1 MANQKS
7 LKGTGLVLAAL
18 RFAAHKH
25 RDQRRKGA
33 DAVPYINHPVALAET
48 LWRLGK
54 VRDSA
59 VLAAAL
65 LHDTIEDTETTEVE
79 LRRAFGPVVAGVV
92 AEVTD
97 NKSLDKAMRKQL
109 QIEHAGSISRR
120 AKLVKLADKIS
131 NLEDILA
138 SPPADWSLER
148 RRAYFDW
155 AKAVVGQLR
164 GVNGVLARQ
173 FDRLYRQRP

>member
-1 MANQKS
+1 MANRQT

-25 RDQRRKGA
+25 RDQRRKGV

-48 LWRLGK
+48 LWRVGK
-54 VRDSA
+54 VRDST

-65 LHDTIEDTETTEVE
+65 LHDTIEDIETTERE

-97 NKSLDKAMRKQL
+97 DKSLDKAVRKQL
-109 QIEHAGSISRR
+109 QIEHAGRISRR

-138 SPPADWSLER
+138 SPPADWPLER
-148 RRAYFDW
+148 RRTYFNW
-155 AKAVVGQLR
+155 AKAVVDQLR
-164 GVNGVLARQ
+164 SVNGPLARQ